1 MIAAPKIRSK
11 NSSKITLL
19 VVMMNAATLLGCSPE
34 VGSEAWCEKLEKTH
48 KADWSA
54 RDASAYARHCIFG

>member
-1 MIAAPKIRSK
+1 
-11 NSSKITLL
+11 LL